1 MVMILLTICAKS
13 FSNTKFVVGGIGYEV
28 RYDNVSVSVI
38 PLTDSYYSGDI
49 VIPEVVTY
57 NNKKY
62 IVNYVG
68 FRGFQRLPQSEV
80 DNIAFHYFLY
90 YALLH

>member
-38 PLTDSYYSGDI
+38 PLTDSKGKSI
-49 VIPEVVTY
+49 
-57 NNKKY
+57 
-62 IVNYVG
+62 
-68 FRGFQRLPQSEV
+68 
-80 DNIAFHYFLY
+80 DN
-90 YALLH
+90 